1 MNPLQDA
8 TPRPPKYPA
17 DLDASMIL
25 PKQRASPASSLASL
39 PYRRSNPSLQKLFQ
53 STASISG
60 SRPSSGTA
68 TPTPSTVPGSVFSP
82 GGSTQNGT
90 GTPGGLPPGVTDEHR
105 NLIQRAF
112 VPHVAVLADE
122 ATEEMLRGKGLEGG
136 LLQLLRPFGELV
148 PGKVTIRD
156 SVGAGRSHEDF
167 GIRFVGVRDGLV
179 PPTAP
184 GRNPELR
191 VETAPG
197 QLQGR
202 AQSQARGQSQV
213 RGLSSGIPRPQRTG
227 GHVPQIEELVDRHLQ
242 YSEFNSHD
250 MVPDYMNHKE
260 EPAQSDVSSSPFHT
274 LYLRRL
280 LSGLPVVSHETFAH
294 PVACVIAVSSRH
306 PNPTEEI
313 RKLYSLQHDGELRMP
328 QFVENDYLRYYVL
341 VHDEETGDI
350 AHSNQTFESMKRH
363 FGFHCHLLRL
373 KSQQCIPSDDDSVRL
388 PTCEWMSATEEL
400 AEIQKRETSD
410 DITDP
415 TPYLPDSDITAIRT
429 FVRELVVQSVVPNME
444 RKTAL
449 WNEQV
454 LARRRGLSGRFMSL
468 SKRWTPFGSSSRNS
482 SSPAVGS
489 SSNYDSLGE
498 FYTPS
503 APEAVM
509 RKLADYSFMLR
520 DFKLALSTYDILR
533 TDFNNDKAW
542 RHYAGAAEM
551 AAISALLA
559 PGPLSSKSR
568 TENVDSWIEAAAYSY
583 TDRQLKP
590 TPYFAL
596 RTLALGLELLRL
608 RGSSAADDAA
618 RWAARI
624 LEMGIVGP
632 VGHALFTERVSSCYA
647 IRTGVGALALGS
659 RRRKAAFW
667 AVLAAENWVRK
678 GNAVQSERCL
688 DSALPLYG
696 VNVESVVPTAT
707 ATTSASMGMA
717 TMSMGKSLTATLPFP
732 QMQAFIDE
740 LRQAILSL
748 RLQNRGIGFHGDGD
762 EEGEFDTETINAGSE
777 KGLERSLLVEEATET
792 LDKSPRSHRKSL
804 IGASA
809 PQPIDVG
816 PRSPMLERGEALKMD
831 DRFE

>member
-1 MNPLQDA
+1 MTPLQDA
-8 TPRPPKYPA
+8 TPKPPQYPA
-17 DLDASMIL
+17 DLEASMVL

-39 PYRRSNPSLQKLFQ
+39 PYRRSNPSLQKLFE

-68 TPTPSTVPGSVFSP
+68 TPTASVVPSSVFSQA
-82 GGSTQNGT
+82 STQNGT
-90 GTPGGLPPGVTDEHR
+90 GTPGSLPPGVSDEHR

-122 ATEEMLRGKGLEGG
+122 ATEAMLRGKGLEGG

-156 SVGAGRSHEDF
+156 SIGASKSHEDF

-179 PPTAP
+179 PPTSA
-184 GRNPELR
+184 GRNSELR
-191 VETAPG
+191 MDTVTG
-197 QLQGR
+197 QGAGGR
-202 AQSQARGQSQV
+202 I
-213 RGLSSGIPRPQRTG
+213 SSGVPRPQRTG
-227 GHVPQIEELVDRHLQ
+227 GHVRQIEELVDRHLQ
-242 YSEFNSHD
+242 YSEFNTHD
-250 MVPDYMNHKE
+250 MVPDYLNHKE
-260 EPAQSDVSSSPFHT
+260 APSQSDTSSSPFHT

-313 RKLYSLQHDGELRMP
+313 RKLYALQHDGALRMP

-388 PTCEWMSATEEL
+388 PICEWMSAAEEL
-400 AEIQKRETSD
+400 AEIQKRETTD
-410 DITDP
+410 DISDP

-444 RKTAL
+444 RKVAT

-468 SKRWTPFGSSSRNS
+468 SKRWTPFGSSRNS
-482 SSPAVGS
+482 SSPTVGS
-489 SSNYDSLGE
+489 SSNYDSIQE
-498 FYTPS
+498 FYRPD
-503 APEAVM
+503 APEALM
-509 RKLADYSFMLR
+509 RKLADYCFMLR

-542 RHYAGAAEM
+542 RHYAGAVEM
-551 AAISALLA
+551 AALSALLSTS
-559 PGPLSSKSR
+559 PLSSKTR
-568 TENVDSWIEAAAYSY
+568 TENIDSWIEAAVYSY

-590 TPYFAL
+590 TPYYAL

-618 RWAARI
+618 RWASRI
-624 LEMGIVGP
+624 LETGIVGP
-632 VGHALFTERVSSCYA
+632 VGHALFTERISTCYS
-647 IRTGVGALALGS
+647 IRTGIGSMNLGA

-667 AVLAAENWVRK
+667 SVLAAETWLRLSK
-678 GNAVQSERCL
+678 ALQAERCL
-688 DSALPLYG
+688 DTALRLY
-696 VNVESVVPTAT
+696 NFNTEN
-707 ATTSASMGMA
+707 ASGA
-717 TMSMGKSLTATLPFP
+717 VKLPFP
-732 QMQAFIDE
+732 QMQAFIDD
-740 LRQAILSL
+740 LRQQILGL
-748 RLQNRGIGFHGDGD
+748 RLEIRGFEEGD
-762 EEGEFDTETINAGSE
+762 EGEGDAVQQ
-777 KGLERSLLVEEATET
+777 SLMVEEATET
-792 LDKSPRSHRKSL
+792 LDKSPRAHRKSL
-804 IGASA
+804 IGA
-809 PQPIDVG
+809 PPPPIDVG
-816 PRSPMLERGEALKMD
+816 PLSPMLERGEGRRD
-831 DRFE
+831 DQFE